1 MKVLVLNKTKSH
13 KLDWMEYAIQRAFS
27 QEKDVVIFATI
38 KVGGLLKT
46 VTNIKELIK
55 QYQPDVVLAKGL
67 LASILFFELPKSI
80 KKIIINPLLLHE
92 GTDGTVRISF
102 ALQHGDLRMMD
113 WLERRTEEFFQSEDT
128 TQMENTYCIVRNFLN
143 NFSQYD
149 KLVVRYSKAKQENR
163 PKNFFLANENEKEKS
178 ELLGHCQLVIG
189 RAREYFDPD
198 FELSNIEETL
208 KHAVCL
214 SSTNGASRKSDK
226 E

>member
-1 MKVLVLNKTKSH
+1 MKVLALKKTKSH
-13 KLDWMEYAIQRAFS
+13 RIDWMEYAIQRAFS
-27 QEKDVVIFATI
+27 QENDIVTFATI

-55 QYQPDVVLAKGL
+55 QYQPDVVIAKGL

-92 GTDGTVRISF
+92 GTDGTIRISC

-113 WLERRTEEFFQSEDT
+113 WLERRTEEFFQSNDT

-163 PKNFFLANENEKEKS
+163 PKNFFLVNENEIEKT
-178 ELLGHCQLVIG
+178 ELLGHCQHVIG

-198 FELSNIEETL
+198 YKLISVEELLQN
-208 KHAVCL
+208 
-214 SSTNGASRKSDK
+214 
-226 E
+226 

>member
-1 MKVLVLNKTKSH
+1 MKVLVLKKTKSH
-13 KLDWMEYAIQRAFS
+13 RIDGMEYAIQRAFS
-27 QEKDVVIFATI
+27 QENDIVTFATI

-55 QYQPDVVLAKGL
+55 QYQPDVVIAKGL

-80 KKIIINPLLLHE
+80 KKIIINPLLLHD

-102 ALQHGDLRMMD
+102 ALQHGDVRLMN
-113 WLERRTEEFFQSEDT
+113 WLEKKTEEFLHSEDKK
-128 TQMENTYCIVRNFLN
+128 QLENTYCIVRDFMD

-149 KLVVRYSKAKQENR
+149 KWVSCYNQASTEDRI
-163 PKNFFLANENEKEKS
+163 KNIFLTNTKDVEES
-178 ELLGHCQLVIG
+178 ELLGHYHRIINK
-189 RAREYFDPD
+189 AREYFDPD

-214 SSTNGASRKSDK
+214 SPKDK
-226 E
+226 YAKKLE

>member
-1 MKVLVLNKTKSH
+1 MKVLALKKTKSH
-13 KLDWMEYAIQRAFS
+13 RIDWMEYAIQRAFS
-27 QEKDVVIFATI
+27 QENDIVTFATI

-55 QYQPDVVLAKGL
+55 QYQPDVVIAKGL

-80 KKIIINPLLLHE
+80 KKIIINPLLLHD

-102 ALQHGDLRMMD
+102 ALQHGDVRLMN
-113 WLERRTEEFFQSEDT
+113 WLEKKTEEFLQSENKK
-128 TQMENTYCIVRNFLN
+128 QLENTYCIVRDFMD

-149 KLVVRYSKAKQENR
+149 KWVSCYNQASTEDRI
-163 PKNFFLANENEKEKS
+163 KNIFLTNTKDVEES
-178 ELLGHCQLVIG
+178 ELLGHYHRIINK
-189 RAREYFDPD
+189 AREYFDPD

-214 SSTNGASRKSDK
+214 SPKDK
-226 E
+226 YAKKLE

>member
-1 MKVLVLNKTKSH
+1 MKVLVLKKTKSH
-13 KLDWMEYAIQRAFS
+13 RIDGMEYAIQRAFS
-27 QEKDVVIFATI
+27 QENDIVTFATI

-55 QYQPDVVLAKGL
+55 QYQPDVVIAKGL

-80 KKIIINPLLLHE
+80 KKIIINPLLLHD

-102 ALQHGDLRMMD
+102 ALQHGDVRLMN
-113 WLERRTEEFFQSEDT
+113 WLEKKTEEFLQSENKK
-128 TQMENTYCIVRNFLN
+128 QLENTYCIVRDFMD

-149 KLVVRYSKAKQENR
+149 KWVSCYNQASTEDRI
-163 PKNFFLANENEKEKS
+163 KNIFLTNTKDVEES
-178 ELLGHCQLVIG
+178 ELLGHYHRIINK
-189 RAREYFDPD
+189 AREYFDPD

-214 SSTNGASRKSDK
+214 SPKDK
-226 E
+226 YAKKLE

>member
-1 MKVLVLNKTKSH
+1 MKVLVLKKTKSH
-13 KLDWMEYAIQRAFS
+13 RIDGMEYAIQRAFS
-27 QEKDVVIFATI
+27 QENDIVTFATI

-55 QYQPDVVLAKGL
+55 QYQPDVVIAKGL

-80 KKIIINPLLLHE
+80 KKIIINPLLLHD

-102 ALQHGDLRMMD
+102 ALQHGDVRLMN
-113 WLERRTEEFFQSEDT
+113 WLEKKTEEFLQSENKK
-128 TQMENTYCIVRNFLN
+128 QLENTYCIVRDFMD

-149 KLVVRYSKAKQENR
+149 KWVSCYNQASTEDRT
-163 PKNFFLANENEKEKS
+163 KNIFLTNTKDVEES
-178 ELLGHCQLVIG
+178 ELLGHYHRIINK
-189 RAREYFDPD
+189 AREYFDPD

-214 SSTNGASRKSDK
+214 SPKDK
-226 E
+226 YAKKLE

>member
-1 MKVLVLNKTKSH
+1 MKVLALKKTKSH
-13 KLDWMEYAIQRAFS
+13 RIDWMEYAIQRAFS
-27 QEKDVVIFATI
+27 QENDIVTFATI

-55 QYQPDVVLAKGL
+55 QYQPDVVIAKGL

-102 ALQHGDLRMMD
+102 TLQHGDLRMMD
-113 WLERRTEEFFQSEDT
+113 WLERKTEEFFQSDDT

-163 PKNFFLANENEKEKS
+163 PNNFFLANENEIEKT
-178 ELLGHCQLVIG
+178 ELLGHCQHVIG

-198 FELSNIEETL
+198 FELINIGETL
-208 KHAVCL
+208 KNPL
-214 SSTNGASRKSDK
+214 
-226 E
+226 

>member
-1 MKVLVLNKTKSH
+1 
-13 KLDWMEYAIQRAFS
+13 MEYAIQRAFS
-27 QEKDVVIFATI
+27 QENDIVTFATI

-55 QYQPDVVLAKGL
+55 QYQPDVVIAKGL

-80 KKIIINPLLLHE
+80 KKIIINPLLLHD

-102 ALQHGDLRMMD
+102 ALQHGDVRLMN
-113 WLERRTEEFFQSEDT
+113 WLEKKTEEFLQSENKK
-128 TQMENTYCIVRNFLN
+128 QLENTYCIVRDFMD

-149 KLVVRYSKAKQENR
+149 KWVSCYNQASTEDRT
-163 PKNFFLANENEKEKS
+163 KNIFLTNTKDVEES
-178 ELLGHCQLVIG
+178 ELFGHYHRIINK
-189 RAREYFDPD
+189 AREYFDPD

-214 SSTNGASRKSDK
+214 SPKDK
-226 E
+226 YAKKLE

>member
-1 MKVLVLNKTKSH
+1 MQVLVLNKTKSH

-27 QEKDVVIFATI
+27 QENDVVIFATI

-55 QYQPDVVLAKGL
+55 QYQPDVVIAKGL

-128 TQMENTYCIVRNFLN
+128 TQMENTYCIVR
-143 NFSQYD
+143 
-149 KLVVRYSKAKQENR
+149 
-163 PKNFFLANENEKEKS
+163 
-178 ELLGHCQLVIG
+178 
-189 RAREYFDPD
+189 
-198 FELSNIEETL
+198 
-208 KHAVCL
+208 
-214 SSTNGASRKSDK
+214 TNL
-226 E
+226 

>member
-1 MKVLVLNKTKSH
+1 
-13 KLDWMEYAIQRAFS
+13 MEYAIQRAFS
-27 QEKDVVIFATI
+27 QENDIVTFATI

-55 QYQPDVVLAKGL
+55 QYQPDVVIAKGL

-80 KKIIINPLLLHE
+80 KKIIINPLLLHD

-102 ALQHGDLRMMD
+102 ALQHGDVRLMN
-113 WLERRTEEFFQSEDT
+113 WLEKKTEEFLQSENKK
-128 TQMENTYCIVRNFLN
+128 QLENTYCIVRDFMD

-149 KLVVRYSKAKQENR
+149 KWVSCYNQASTEDRI
-163 PKNFFLANENEKEKS
+163 KNIFLTNTKDVEES
-178 ELLGHCQLVIG
+178 ELLGHYHRIINK
-189 RAREYFDPD
+189 AREYFDPD

-214 SSTNGASRKSDK
+214 SPKDK
-226 E
+226 YAKKLE

>member
-13 KLDWMEYAIQRAFS
+13 KLDWMEYAIQRAFA
-27 QEKDVVIFATI
+27 QENDVVTFATI

-55 QYQPDVVLAKGL
+55 QYQPDVVIAKGL

-113 WLERRTEEFFQSEDT
+113 WLERRTEEFFQSDDT

-163 PKNFFLANENEKEKS
+163 PNNFFLANENEIEKIGVALWSCFFLFPFSDFFFPS
-178 ELLGHCQLVIG
+178 ELLLSELFGSH
-189 RAREYFDPD
+189 YF
-198 FELSNIEETL
+198 FFHNFLL
-208 KHAVCL
+208 
-214 SSTNGASRKSDK
+214 
-226 E
+226 